1 MNSTNVNE
9 KEVVSME
16 SVSRLVLKSTTGKDA
31 SILTSLPQLYIDKSS
46 PTISGYTDS
55 PVSVHYHSDKQPFD
69 SLKIPPYDDCG
80 TITRKCSPSNFDSL
94 QVEAELRVRKL
105 DKIRLAAG
113 SYAYFVC
120 GWGDGVTGTVLPYF
134 DADYHLSYT
143 LSSIVFVAATVGFFI
158 GTFLLESVIKYLGK
172 FDVSKSKARRV
183 PMLPSFLSRVLG
195 AGKGK
200 ELGFSEAQALH
211 FSLVW
216 SAFMLSLFFVIVGLK
231 GGAPTLFFAYS
242 VAAFARAFLTGQLN
256 AFATSRPGS
265 PIAQLHGFWG
275 DINSHLI
282 LFPLTDLKGIGACI
296 SPIVCQTLVAKGV
309 PWPNFYLGSIV
320 VGVLNVIFLGTVFRV
335 TGPELERDKRAA
347 LLRASLSSVS
357 DGKRVLDCEASV
369 PSPSPRHNDQGPDNV
384 LASALKNPLI
394 WAYALFLCLY
404 SGLET
409 TTQGYMVIYLLS
421 TKDANTKTAGYTTS
435 AFWAGMAITRIF
447 SSIYFRRLDTHR
459 IKTILHGLIIYPS
472 WLPQPCSLSIAV
484 TAIAV
489 HLAIWFTPSVV
500 ANMACT
506 GVIGLL
512 YGPLFPIVCLLS
524 TKFLPSKFHMIAM
537 GLMSSFASLGSSLF
551 PFMTGAISNAESPR
565 VLPYI
570 LVGLTGGLA
579 FFWTFF
585 PSRVRGTV
593 QMI

>member
-1 MNSTNVNE
+1 
-9 KEVVSME
+9 ME

-55 PVSVHYHSDKQPFD
+55 PVSVHYHSDKRPFD
-69 SLKIPPYDDCG
+69 SAKTPPYDDCG
-80 TITRKCSPSNFDSL
+80 TITRKSSSENFDSL
-94 QVEAELRVRKL
+94 KVEAELRVRKL

-195 AGKGK
+195 AGKRK

-275 DINSHLI
+275 
-282 LFPLTDLKGIGACI
+282 IGACI

-357 DGKRVLDCEASV
+357 DEKRVLDCEASV
-369 PSPSPRHNDQGPDNV
+369 PSPTPRHSDQGPDNV

-447 SSIYFRRLDTHR
+447 SSIYFRRLDMHR
-459 IKTILHGLIIYPS
+459 IKTILHGLMF
-472 WLPQPCSLSIAV
+472 

-489 HLAIWFTPSVV
+489 HLAIWFTPSVIT
-500 ANMACT
+500 NMACT